1 MVNGSYLL
9 DTSAVS
15 KYLDARFNVQ
25 GLTFMDSI
33 FETESNIS
41 VITKIELLSW
51 IHENQ
56 EQKNKVLIAVEDS
69 DILVLNDAIVDKTIE
84 LRRKYKIKTPDAIIA
99 ATALV
104 NNLTLITDNDR
115 DFLNIKDLQVI
126 NPNTV
131 H

>member
-1 MVNGSYLL
+1 MGTQYLL
-9 DTSAVS
+9 DTSAIS
-15 KYLDARFNVQ
+15 KYLKEVFSEN
-25 GLTFMDSI
+25 GLIFMDSVI
-33 FETESNIS
+33 ENNLPKIS
-41 VITKIELLSW
+41 VITQIELLSW
-51 IHENQ
+51 KIDDFDDNIIVENFI
-56 EQKNKVLIAVEDS
+56 KGSKIFSLS
-69 DILVLNDAIVDKTIE
+69 DEVITQTIS